1 MLKQFFFI
9 FFLFFLLSC
18 SNTENNKNIIGKWK
32 GVEWLVEKQPG
43 NYDASSASFSFDD
56 KEHYNFT
63 YKNNIENGTYK
74 VENKMLFTKP
84 EGGTEIMV
92 LIQKLSGDTM
102 IFEMNRG
109 GVKEELTLLRE
120 K

>member
-1 MLKQFFFI
+1 MLKKCI
-9 FFLFFLLSC
+9 VPVLMVFLVSC

-32 GVEWLVEKQPG
+32 GAEWLVEKQPAG
-43 NYDASSASFSFDD
+43 YEATAASFSFDD
-56 KEHYNFT
+56 KSHYNFT
-63 YKNNIENGTYK
+63 YKNNVESGSYK
-74 VENKMLFTKP
+74 VENNMLFTKP
-84 EGGTEIMV
+84 EGGAEIMV

-102 IFEMNRG
+102 VFEMNRG